1 MPPRERSPPTS
12 SSGTNEQP
20 DFALTLSHFSS
31 ASAAP
36 TRCATGQ
43 PLAAR
48 LVAVTQAEQYNS
60 AVQRCAIGVDC
71 RLSDCVSASACPSVL
86 PFVRCSLCSNAK
98 REQVKKENPDI
109 KFGDVG
115 QSFNEQYNDQQGV
128 RGCLAG
134 SASDCFSAPF
144 LFLCCLFSFFSL
156 SFIFPSNSL
165 AKKISEMWKAV
176 SASEKTKF
184 EKAAADDKKRHEKE
198 LADYKAR
205 GGGADD
211 DEAPKR
217 KSTNTCAHKHG
228 DGQHVDPITRFA
240 RPNFS
245 DGIAPL
251 HPPTRTH
258 LFLCSF
264 VLVCRG
270 CPGQEGCCR

>member
-1 MPPRERSPPTS
+1 MNNTV
-12 SSGTNEQP
+12 TNEGCAGVWQDRP
-20 DFALTLSHFSS
+20 LIVSLPPFFFSAAFSLFCFSFAL
-31 ASAAP
+31 
-36 TRCATGQ
+36 
-43 PLAAR
+43 
-48 LVAVTQAEQYNS
+48 
-60 AVQRCAIGVDC
+60 
-71 RLSDCVSASACPSVL
+71 
-86 PFVRCSLCSNAK
+86 
-98 REQVKKENPDI
+98 
-109 KFGDVG
+109 
-115 QSFNEQYNDQQGV
+115 
-128 RGCLAG
+128 
-134 SASDCFSAPF
+134 F
-144 LFLCCLFSFFSL
+144 LH
-156 SFIFPSNSL
+156 SL

-217 KSTNTCAHKHG
+217 KSKNTARTNTSMTMSAACGSNHWSCMS
-228 DGQHVDPITRFA
+228 DRL
-240 RPNFS
+240 NFLN
-245 DGIAPL
+245 GIARL

>member
-1 MPPRERSPPTS
+1 MSVSHLMNNTV
-12 SSGTNEQP
+12 TNEGCAGVWQDRP
-20 DFALTLSHFSS
+20 LIVSLPPFFFSAAFSLFCFSFAL
-31 ASAAP
+31 
-36 TRCATGQ
+36 
-43 PLAAR
+43 
-48 LVAVTQAEQYNS
+48 
-60 AVQRCAIGVDC
+60 
-71 RLSDCVSASACPSVL
+71 
-86 PFVRCSLCSNAK
+86 
-98 REQVKKENPDI
+98 
-109 KFGDVG
+109 
-115 QSFNEQYNDQQGV
+115 
-128 RGCLAG
+128 
-134 SASDCFSAPF
+134 F
-144 LFLCCLFSFFSL
+144 LH
-156 SFIFPSNSL
+156 SL

-228 DGQHVDPITRFA
+228 DGQHADPITRFA

-245 DGIAPL
+245 DGVARL

-258 LFLCSF
+258 LPCACVCSF
-264 VLVCRG
+264 VLVYRG